1 MPTFQIESLANTKYS
16 VAKGRD
22 DEAIKRYD
30 DRGNGK
36 LPEGDG
42 NGASREKSP
51 NGPPPVSTEI

>member
-30 DRGNGK
+30 DRGNGE
-36 LPEGDG
+36 LLEGDG
-42 NGASREKSP
+42 N
-51 NGPPPVSTEI
+51 